1 MTGAPHN
8 GEGEKPQPQPC
19 EAQRLALK
27 RHQDS
32 IGAKG
37 FQRMSDTTN
46 TFFGWTLF
54 GGIVALG
61 SMILTGEYFKSE
73 APEKGGYEVADAAPA
88 GGGGAEA
95 AKPTN
100 FAAGDATKGAEVFK
114 KCASCHSIN
123 SGGANGIGPN
133 LYGVMG
139 KKHGHIAGFAYSAGL
154 LAKPGNWDFEGMD
167 AWLKSPK
174 KYVEGTKMSFAG
186 LSKPE
191 DRADVI
197 AYLNAQGSN
206 LPVPAAPAEGAPTAA
221 EGGAAPVPAAG
232 ETPAAEAPAAPAKG

>member
-1 MTGAPHN
+1 
-8 GEGEKPQPQPC
+8 
-19 EAQRLALK
+19 
-27 RHQDS
+27 
-32 IGAKG
+32 
-37 FQRMSDTTN
+37 MSDTTN

-54 GGIVALG
+54 GGIIALG
-61 SMILTGEYFKSE
+61 SMIVTGEYFKGE

-88 GGGGAEA
+88 EGGGAEA

-100 FAAGDATKGAEVFK
+100 FAAGDVAKGAEVFK
-114 KCASCHSIN
+114 KCASCHSIT

-139 KKHGHIAGFAYSAGL
+139 QKHGHIAGFAYSAGL

-174 KYVEGTKMSFAG
+174 KYAEGTKMSFAG

-206 LPVPAAPAEGAPTAA
+206 LPVPAAPAE
-221 EGGAAPVPAAG
+221 AAPAAADAAPAPAAG
-232 ETPAAEAPAAPAKG
+232 EAPAAEAPAAPAKG

>member
-1 MTGAPHN
+1 
-8 GEGEKPQPQPC
+8 
-19 EAQRLALK
+19 
-27 RHQDS
+27 
-32 IGAKG
+32 
-37 FQRMSDTTN
+37 MSDNTN

-61 SMILTGEYFKSE
+61 SMILTGEYFHGE

-88 GGGGAEA
+88 EGGGAEA
-95 AKPTN
+95 AVPTN
-100 FAAGDATKGAEVFK
+100 FAAGDVAKGAETFK
-114 KCASCHSIN
+114 KCASCHSIT

-139 KKHGHIAGFAYSAGL
+139 QKHGHIAGFAYSAGM

-167 AWLKSPK
+167 ASLKSPK

-197 AYLNAQGSN
+197 VYLNAQGSN
-206 LPVPAAPAEGAPTAA
+206 LAVPASPAAAPAAS
-221 EGGAAPVPAAG
+221 
-232 ETPAAEAPAAPAKG
+232 ETPAAEAPAAPVKG

>member
-1 MTGAPHN
+1 
-8 GEGEKPQPQPC
+8 
-19 EAQRLALK
+19 
-27 RHQDS
+27 
-32 IGAKG
+32 
-37 FQRMSDTTN
+37 MSDNTN

-88 GGGGAEA
+88 SGGGAEA
-95 AKPTN
+95 AMPTN
-100 FAAGDATKGAEVFK
+100 FAAGDIAKGAETFK

-133 LYGVMG
+133 LYGIMG
-139 KKHGHIAGFAYSAGL
+139 KKHGAVGGFAYSAGL

-174 KYVEGTKMSFAG
+174 KYAEGTKMSFAG

-206 LPVPAAPAEGAPTAA
+206 LPVPAAPAAGAPAAA
-221 EGGAAPVPAAG
+221 EAGATPAPAAG

>member
-1 MTGAPHN
+1 
-8 GEGEKPQPQPC
+8 
-19 EAQRLALK
+19 
-27 RHQDS
+27 
-32 IGAKG
+32 
-37 FQRMSDTTN
+37 MSDTTN

-54 GGIVALG
+54 AGIIALG
-61 SMILTGEYFKSE
+61 STIVTGKYFHSE
-73 APEKGGYEVADAAPA
+73 APEKGGYAVADAAPA
-88 GGGGAEA
+88 EGGGAEA

-100 FAAGDATKGAEVFK
+100 FAAGDPTKGAEVFK
-114 KCASCHSIN
+114 KCASCHSIT

-133 LYGVMG
+133 LYAVMG

-174 KYVEGTKMSFAG
+174 KYAEGTKMSFAG

-197 AYLNAQGSN
+197 AYINAQGSN
-206 LPVPAAPAEGAPTAA
+206 LPVPAAPAEAAPAVEGAP
-221 EGGAAPVPAAG
+221 APVEGEAPA
-232 ETPAAEAPAAPAKG
+232 TEAPAAPAKS